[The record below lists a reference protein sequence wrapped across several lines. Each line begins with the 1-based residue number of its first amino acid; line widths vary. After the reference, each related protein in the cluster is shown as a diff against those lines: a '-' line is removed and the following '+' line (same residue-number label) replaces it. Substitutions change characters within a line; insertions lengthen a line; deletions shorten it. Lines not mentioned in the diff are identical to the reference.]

1 MANLFDMDALQ
12 QQATEKFAEAKAIA
26 AQWKGQE
33 AAMPMETAEHLRQLL
48 SDVKTVRSRM
58 EMGNDLSE
66 LSEPAAPPK
75 GFAGARPARDDEG
88 LFPIDTKSARTM
100 EVKSAWGE
108 TIEYKYHVPLNVQ
121 RKGYPGAFEGYLH
134 KGLGSLTGYDQ
145 KALSEGT
152 DTSGGFL
159 VPEQV
164 MTDLIRKQM
173 TMAVIRSNASV
184 MQIGRDVVSF
194 PKVNYGTAADDTGGN
209 LYSTPMRPTAT
220 GEIPSSATV
229 HLVTSVTWGK
239 VTIPVQTVMAS
250 EIVYNDFLED
260 EMIDVG
266 NFLSDAFGEFYA
278 LYEEN
283 QFING
288 NGINAPM
295 GILTQVD
302 TVNGPTSVVSG
313 TTSSPYFLYTGIIN
327 LEAALPSQYEPNA
340 KFLAKKGTYSQIRLI
355 TTATTN
361 EPLWPIS
368 SQQGYLG
375 TVPPSLLGYPI
386 LKSEFMPIANTA
398 SNFALLLGDLTAY
411 QIVDRVGLSIQRLD
425 ELLADQNARKF
436 VARKRFG
443 GQLTKPW
450 KLVVSKTST

>member
-33 AAMPMETAEHLRQLL
+33 AAMPIETAEHLRGLL
-48 SDVKTVRSRM
+48 ADVKTVRSRI
-58 EMGNDLSE
+58 EMGNDLAD
-66 LSEPAAPPK
+66 LAGPAAPPK
-75 GFAGARPARDDEG
+75 GFAGARPAGDTEG
-88 LFPIDTKSARTM
+88 IYDIDTKSYR
-100 EVKSAWGE
+100 EIEIKSAWGE
-108 TIEYKYHVPLNVQ
+108 TINYRFHLPLKVQ
-121 RKGYPGAFEGYLH
+121 RKGYSGAFEGYLH
-134 KGLGSLTGYDQ
+134 KGIGSLTQWDQ
-145 KALSEGT
+145 KNLSEGT

-194 PKVNYGTAADDTGGN
+194 PKVNYGTASDDTSGY
-209 LYSTPMRPTAT
+209 LYSQPMRPTAT
-220 GEIPSSATV
+220 GEIPSSSTV
-229 HLVTSVTWGK
+229 HAVTSVTWGK

-288 NGINAPM
+288 TGINAPM

-302 TVNGPTSVVSG
+302 TSNGPTSVVSG

-340 KFLAKKGTYSQIRLI
+340 KFIARKGTYSNIRLV

-386 LKSEFMPIANTA
+386 LKSEFMPLSSTGNAN
-398 SNFALLLGDLTAY
+398 ALLLGDLTAY